1 MSAPLQACMRPV
13 RRMQRAAALMLADR
27 AYLHQYEHYGVGL
40 PEMRAMLE
48 ETEQVLEHYGAL

>member
-1 MSAPLQACMRPV
+1 MRPV